1 MSSDSEAE
9 QSRRGFLKV
18 LGGLGLGGLATA
30 LYSKT
35 AEAAPSGVFPVE
47 TDDPLERIRAER
59 FRFTG
64 RTSDPSSPDDGT
76 MWYRSDL

>member
-1 MSSDSEAE
+1 MSSDTDAE

-30 LYSKT
+30 LYSRT
-35 AEAAPSGVFPVE
+35 AEAAPTGTFPTS
-47 TDDPLERIRAER
+47 TDDALELLRANR
-59 FRFTG
+59 FGFVG

-76 MWYRSDL
+76 EWYRSDL